1 MPRRKFKN
9 LNRKRSIFKASFL
22 KVQKSGV
29 EILGEKSITV
39 EKSELFPSFKK
50 MSNDNELI
58 QNPNIVEVGKFS
70 DLKNKKSDLQ
80 HKFDNE
86 NDPIYDLDE
95 DISKVD
101 KTLPEIDPAIEYY
114 SNYIDAEI
122 KTKTTNSN
130 VRGTTMG
137 TTMETTSGY

>member
-9 LNRKRSIFKASFL
+9 LNRKRSIFKANFL

-29 EILGEKSITV
+29 ETLGEKSITV

-58 QNPNIVEVGKFS
+58 QNPNIIEAGKFG

-95 DISKVD
+95 DLSKVD
-101 KTLPEIDPAIEYY
+101 KTLPEIDPVIEYY

-130 VRGTTMG
+130 VRGAK
-137 TTMETTSGY
+137 MESPNAY

>member
-39 EKSELFPSFKK
+39 EKSELYPSFKK
-50 MSNDNELI
+50 MFNDNELI
-58 QNPNIVEVGKFS
+58 QNPNIVKIGKFR

-101 KTLPEIDPAIEYY
+101 KTLPEIDPVIEYY

-130 VRGTTMG
+130 VRGAK
-137 TTMETTSGY
+137 MESPNAYWGNA

>member
-9 LNRKRSIFKASFL
+9 LNRKRSIFKANFL

-29 EILGEKSITV
+29 ETLGEKSITV

-50 MSNDNELI
+50 LSEDNEFI
-58 QNPNIVEVGKFS
+58 QNPNIVEAGKFG

-95 DISKVD
+95 DHSKVD
-101 KTLPEIDPAIEYY
+101 KTLPESDPVIEYY
-114 SNYIDAEI
+114 SSYIDAEI

-130 VRGTTMG
+130 VRGTTM
-137 TTMETTSGY
+137 ETTSGY